1 MVPHLIK
8 LTKLMPL
15 VLENV
20 QVWRSMDG
28 APFMECVLKG
38 VPHTVPL
45 DSGFF
50 AGHIHSL
57 VQEKDPGA
65 FYTQKTLQ
73 EVKDYLRGSA
83 FSPGTAMHET
93 KVRVGEAGGKLYLDP
108 AWEGRELIEF
118 DGGGWK
124 VVQRTG
130 DHPKF
135 VVNKSTMPL
144 MRPDMVAPTGN
155 LVEMLK
161 PYVHTGEK
169 DLLLMVGWILGC
181 YKNGGPYPILMLTG
195 EQGSAKSTIT
205 RLLRKLVDPHAL
217 DIREPTTD
225 DRDFAAAVRGTYI
238 LAYDNLSYISPKL
251 SDSLCR
257 IATGVPL
264 ASRTLYTNYEE
275 TSFQA
280 MRPIILNG
288 IPDVAE
294 REDFVSRVISIQ
306 LPTIPQERR
315 RDDDSF
321 WADFHRD
328 LPRMIRC
335 VWDMVA
341 KAQRDYGSTVVG
353 QKTRMTAFLQWAMAG
368 MEPAQAAEFNEY
380 YVRMSGEAN
389 QQLVEHDLVV
399 QGIIQMM
406 QEKKR
411 FEGSVY
417 DLLNALMVHLP
428 QGFDPTLV
436 PKKPRGLAERI
447 KRAAPALREIGIE
460 TRRGRRESGTGR
472 RCIIFEWTK
481 EAKDRNYAVSVTN
494 G

>member
-1 MVPHLIK
+1 MTHLIK

-15 VLENV
+15 VLENA
-20 QVWRSMDG
+20 QVWRSTDG
-28 APFMECVLKG
+28 AAFVEFVLKG

-45 DSGFF
+45 DSAFF
-50 AGHIHSL
+50 GGHIHSL

-65 FYTQKTLQ
+65 YYTAKTLQ

-83 FSPGTAMHET
+83 FSPGTPINDT

-108 AWEGRELIEF
+108 AWEGRELVEF
-118 DGGGWK
+118 DGGKWQ
-124 VVQRTG
+124 VVQRTSA
-130 DHPKF
+130 HPKF

-144 MRPDMVAPTGN
+144 VKPDMSSPTEK
-155 LVEMLK
+155 LVDMLK
-161 PYVHTGEK
+161 PFIHVGEK
-169 DLLLMVGWILGC
+169 DLLLLVGWVLGC

-257 IATGVPL
+257 IATGIPL

-275 TSFQA
+275 SSFSA

-294 REDFVSRVISIQ
+294 REDFVSRVVSIQ
-306 LPTIPQERR
+306 LPTIPADRR

-321 WADFHRD
+321 WADFHKA
-328 LPRMIRC
+328 LPRMIR
-335 VWDMVA
+335 VLWDMVA
-341 KAQRDYGSTVVG
+341 KAQKDYADTVVT

-368 MEPAQAAEFNEY
+368 MDPVDAKEFNEH
-380 YVRMSGEAN
+380 YVKMTGEAN

-399 QGIIQMM
+399 QGIIMMM

-417 DLLNALMVHLP
+417 DLLHSLMVHLP
-428 QGFDPTLV
+428 QGFDPQLV

-460 TRRGRRESGTGR
+460 TRKGRREAGTGR

-481 EAKDRNYAVSVTN
+481 EAKDRNYTVSISN